1 MLVCGM
7 PKRASLAAPELAAA
21 RIDARARGENF
32 PVASFLAPAW
42 ARPHLRAIYG
52 FARLVDTLG
61 DEAPGDRLAL
71 LDELERELD
80 GPPKADVMRRLHAT
94 IEARSLPLDPFR
106 RLIEANRID
115 QRKARYETWDEVRE
129 YCTYSADPV
138 GRLVLGVYGRLDEPS
153 LVELSDAVCTGLQ
166 LVNFL
171 QDPPRDLKLGRVYL
185 PQEDLRRFS
194 VAEDELAGPGS
205 ERFRSLARFESE
217 RARSLLSRGFPLA
230 HALGG
235 RAGRSVAL
243 FARGG
248 IAALEALE
256 RADYDVFTRRPSPS
270 AFAFGR
276 LALVELSRPSE
287 KASAYSQALRITRRE
302 ARSFAWG
309 IRVLPRSK
317 RRAVAALYAF
327 ARRVDDIA
335 DHGSLATEERR
346 RRLESCR
353 AAVEGLPESPDG
365 DLVLVALADAV
376 ARYKIPRQTL
386 LDLVDGGLMDVDRTR
401 YESWEELREYCR
413 RVAGAVGIA
422 CAAVYGPSEPDEA
435 MRYAETLGLALQQ
448 INIIR
453 DVREDWRLG
462 RVYLPQD
469 ELERFGVTEADI
481 EAGRTGPEWRALM
494 EQQAARAEQLL
505 AEGLQLLRYL
515 DLRSA
520 LGVRSFAGTYRVLLE
535 QMRASGYEVFDVRP
549 RLSAAEKVRAVVAR

>member
-1 MLVCGM
+1 M

-32 PVASFLAPAW
+32 PVASLLAPAW

-61 DEAPGDRLAL
+61 DEGQGDRLAL
-71 LDELERELD
+71 LEELERELD
-80 GPPKADVMRRLHAT
+80 GPPKTEVMRRLHAT
-94 IEARSLPLDPFR
+94 IGAQSLPLDPFR

-115 QRKARYETWDEVRE
+115 QRKARYGTWDEVRE
-129 YCTYSADPV
+129 YCTYSANPV
-138 GRLVLGVYGRLDEPS
+138 GQLVLGVYGRLDEPA
-153 LVELSDAVCTGLQ
+153 LVEMSDAVCTGLQ
-166 LVNFL
+166 LANFL
-171 QDPPRDLKLGRVYL
+171 QDPPRDLELGRVYL

-230 HALGG
+230 RELGG

-248 IAALEALE
+248 LAALEALE
-256 RADYDVFTRRPSPS
+256 RAEYDVFTRRPSPS
-270 AFAFGR
+270 AFALGR
-276 LALVELSRPSE
+276 VALQELLRPSQTTN
-287 KASAYSQALRITRRE
+287 AYSLALRITRRE

-335 DHGSLATEERR
+335 DDGSLAAEERR
-346 RRLESCR
+346 SRLEACR
-353 AAVEGLPESPDG
+353 AAVEGLPESQDG

-376 ARYKIPRQTL
+376 VRYEIPRQAL
-386 LDLVDGGLMDVDRTR
+386 LDLVAGGLMDVDRTR
-401 YESWEELREYCR
+401 YASWEELREYCR

-422 CAAVYGPSEPDEA
+422 CAAVYGPSEPEEA
-435 MRYAETLGLALQQ
+435 MRHAETLGLALQQ

-453 DVREDWRLG
+453 DVAEDWRLG

-469 ELERFGVTEADI
+469 ELERFGVTEANI
-481 EAGRTGPEWRALM
+481 GAGRTGPEWRELM
-494 EQQAARAEQLL
+494 EHQALRAEQLL
-505 AEGLQLLRYL
+505 AAGLQLLRHL
-515 DLRSA
+515 DPRSA
-520 LGVRSFAGTYRVLLE
+520 LGVRSFAGTYRALLE
-535 QMRASGYEVFDVRP
+535 QMRASGYEVFDVLP
-549 RLSAAEKVRAVVAR
+549 RLSTAEKVRAVVPR